1 MGKGKDDFSINI
13 LLVIASFMLILF
25 VAVQVFTTG
34 HTTNGYT
41 ANNVYEQIS
50 ELQQQVEYLEKQNVE
65 LHNKIDALQSNV
77 EVIEEA
83 EQLTV
88 GEILLLSDEEKEW
101 FKKYIAYFCKDAPNA
116 TKMYVSYVVVNL
128 MVDQELTFW
137 EALSTL
143 NVTQSD
149 LEWIVY
155 ENSDVMVLRK
165 VLKCTAEEV
174 AERSSNATFFCET
187 KEYEKYIGNDMQV
200 LFTSENYTFFTNLT
214 VG

>member
-1 MGKGKDDFSINI
+1 MGKGKDD
-13 LLVIASFMLILF
+13 LLIYIIVLQLILF
-25 VAVQVFTTG
+25 VTAHFLLTG
-34 HTTNGYT
+34 HTINNG
-41 ANNVYEQIS
+41 NEQIS

-65 LHNKIDALQSNV
+65 LHNKIDALQSAL
-77 EVIEEA
+77 EVTEEA
-83 EQLTV
+83 EQETV

-101 FKKYIAYFCKDAPNA
+101 FKRYIAYFCTDAPNA

-128 MVDQELTFW
+128 MVEQKLTFW

-155 ENSDVMVLRK
+155 EDKDATVLTK
-165 VLKCTAEEV
+165 VLKCTVKEV

-200 LFTSENYTFFTNLT
+200 LFTSENYTFFTELS